1 MQQHWTI
8 YNPSSRQI
16 KSAYWLNE
24 EGKESPAAVKHY
36 NYTNKYTNKNN
47 HQINFQLAQLTNE
60 SEKPSGV
67 EQQ

>member
-47 HQINFQLAQLTNE
+47 HQINFQLAQ
-60 SEKPSGV
+60 
-67 EQQ
+67 